1 MDSSKE
7 LQRLEKLL
15 SFQRPDGSFCGR
27 NFGASTDICEFLLLK
42 VYLNKGIDQEDM
54 RLVQGLRGFQRSD
67 GAIALHYGVSQGT
80 EDASYM
86 ALLTLEELEKR
97 TCLSGQDL
105 ACLEKLRAFVEELG
119 TLGFGPYQTKNIVR
133 LWLCLFGRISF
144 SSFPPI
150 MRELFALLNPSRE
163 AALVSPWMEYASWI
177 MAHAIRE
184 AKLRL
189 PFMISDPMRCGYE
202 LIETL
207 LHQLLRPVLNRLDGR
222 ARRKIHEFLCL
233 RQGPAGSYFGVS
245 LISIYA
251 ALALSHYPG
260 EERRIDRI
268 LSFLKSIQGPALCKP
283 SQDGSIEGPDEPSDD
298 SNYSPGEST
307 DGWIQDPFEGPVW
320 DSAHVLL
327 SFSPGQIQK
336 AESQV
341 QLCVEYLLSRQLSNG
356 GWGYQG
362 SGDEMADFDDTAQV
376 IRALQY
382 VLSFSQAGGL
392 REQLVHSLQRGK
404 DYLAGNQSPNGGFA
418 AWRPLAGWHDGSAL
432 IVPEWGF
439 FRHAFATD
447 FQCVDVTANVCMV
460 LPRERQEK
468 GIRYLQGAQAP
479 DGSFWGRWGVNRL
492 YASSKVLSLLA
503 SLKTEKSFMLDRTLR
518 YLLAQQNRDGGFSE
532 DNSSY
537 FRACPSET
545 GERLGIEA
553 SRSSVLQTCWV
564 LEGLLLHRSKL
575 RGDALERAFSFLS
588 EYEFDSLKPEYL
600 GVSMP
605 PLNYAPQLHSFLQW
619 NKVMNLN
626 SLHGRVHVE

>member
-15 SFQRPDGSFCGR
+15 SFQRTDGSFCGR

-42 VYLNKGIDQEDM
+42 IYLNKGIDQEDM
-54 RLVQGLRGFQRSD
+54 RLVKGLRGFQRSD
-67 GAIALHYGVSQGT
+67 GGITLHYGISQGI

-97 TCLSGQDL
+97 ACLSGQDL
-105 ACLEKLRAFVEELG
+105 ICLEKLRAFVEELG

-133 LWLCLFGRISF
+133 LWLCLFSRISF

-184 AKLRL
+184 AKLQSPL
-189 PFMISDPMRCGYE
+189 STYDPMRCSYE
-202 LIETL
+202 LIETA
-207 LHQLLRPVLNRLDGR
+207 LHKVLRPVLNRMDAR
-222 ARRKIHEFLCL
+222 AKEKVHEFLCL
-233 RQGPAGSYFGVS
+233 RQGPSGSYFGVS

-260 EERRIDRI
+260 EEGRIDRVFQ
-268 LSFLKSIQGPALCKP
+268 FLKSIQGPAPCEP
-283 SQDGSIEGPDEPSDD
+283 AQDESIQGPGKTSDD
-298 SNYSPGEST
+298 SIQGHGEPSV
-307 DGWIQDPFEGPVW
+307 GWIQDPFEGPVW

-327 SFSPGQIQK
+327 SFSPGQTQK
-336 AESQV
+336 AESEV
-341 QLCVEYLLSRQLSNG
+341 QHCVEYLLSRQLSNG

-376 IRALQY
+376 IRAFQY
-382 VLSFSQAGGL
+382 VLNFNWKVGL
-392 REQLVHSLQRGK
+392 SEQLVRSIQNGR
-404 DYLAGNQSPNGGFA
+404 DFLARNQSPNGGFA
-418 AWRPLAGWHDGSAL
+418 AWRPMAGWHDGSSL
-432 IVPEWGF
+432 NVPEWGF

-460 LPRERQEK
+460 LPEESQER
-468 GIRYLQGAQAP
+468 GIRYLQGAQDP

-492 YASSKVLSLLA
+492 YASSKVLTLLA
-503 SLKTEKSFMLDRTLR
+503 SLKTEKSFMLNRALS
-518 YLLAQQNRDGGFSE
+518 YLLAQQNSDGGFSE

-537 FRACPSET
+537 FCDRTSGT
-545 GERLGIEA
+545 GEKFGRKD
-553 SRSSVLQTCWV
+553 SKSSVLQSCWV

-575 RGDALERAFSFLS
+575 QELVLERAFSFLS
-588 EYEFDSLKPEYL
+588 EFEFDSLKPEYL

-605 PLNYAPQLHSFLQW
+605 PLNYAPELHSFLQW
-619 NKVMNLN
+619 NKVMNM
-626 SLHGRVHVE
+626 SLQIK